1 MEQKNEETII
11 SEIKAMNFE
20 GMDVDDA
27 VALLEEKYGEDNVE
41 FVDEK
46 IDDGGDEE
54 GEYVMMRLYCIHDV
68 DIRFYY
74 SDCDNII
81 GYCEV
86 R

>member
-1 MEQKNEETII
+1 MEQKNKETII

-27 VALLEEKYGEDNVE
+27 VILLERKYGEDNVE
-41 FVDEK
+41 FVDKK
-46 IDDGGDEE
+46 INDGGEREDE
-54 GEYVMMRLYCIHDV
+54 YIMMQLYCIHGVDV
-68 DIRFYY
+68 RFYY
-74 SDCDNII
+74 SNYDNII